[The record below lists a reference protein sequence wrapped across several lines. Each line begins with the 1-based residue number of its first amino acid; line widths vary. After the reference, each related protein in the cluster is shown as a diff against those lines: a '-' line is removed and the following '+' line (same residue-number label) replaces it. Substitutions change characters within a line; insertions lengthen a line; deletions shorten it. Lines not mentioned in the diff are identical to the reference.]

1 MASVIGADLRVVG
14 DLSCRGDVQVS
25 GWVQGDIVGRTVTIE
40 QHATVHGNL
49 SGEAVHIR
57 GIVNGDVRAD
67 TVVLAG
73 SAHLV
78 GDIIHLSL
86 AIEEGA
92 YLDGACRRIDR
103 NPASIIS
110 VNPNDLSR
118 RVNR

>member
-14 DLSCRGDVQVS
+14 DLSCNGDVQVS

-40 QHATVHGNL
+40 QHATVLGNL
-49 SGEAVHIR
+49 SGEAIHIR
-57 GIVNGDVRAD
+57 GIVNGEVRAD
-67 TVVLAG
+67 TVVLEG

-78 GDIIHLSL
+78 GDIIHMSL

-103 NPASIIS
+103 SPASIIS
-110 VNPNDLSR
+110 VNPNDLNR
-118 RVNR
+118 RANR